1 MNKSEYLEKALES
14 IHLSD
19 YPDVEKFTM
28 GELMKLMIK
37 DDKTKTSYT
46 DDVTESFI
54 KALHNEAVTDNRNLR
69 KLLSLPIKKEEL
81 RYMERGIDF
90 YIPHQV
96 QSYHIAE
103 WYTES
108 NSASLEITLT
118 NGNSFRILGD
128 YFSHMQKPSFEK
140 DMIADTLTEQ

>member
-1 MNKSEYLEKALES
+1 MSKSEYLEKALKA
-14 IHLSD
+14 IHLSN

-37 DDKTKTSYT
+37 ENKTKTSYA
-46 DDVTESFI
+46 DDITENFI
-54 KALHNEAVTDNRNLR
+54 KVLHNEAVTDNRNLR

-81 RYMERGIDF
+81 RYMEKGINF

-96 QSYHIAE
+96 ESYCIAE

-108 NSASLEITLT
+108 NSASLEITLV
-118 NGNSFRILGD
+118 NGSSFRILGD

-140 DMIADTLTEQ
+140 DMISDSLAI